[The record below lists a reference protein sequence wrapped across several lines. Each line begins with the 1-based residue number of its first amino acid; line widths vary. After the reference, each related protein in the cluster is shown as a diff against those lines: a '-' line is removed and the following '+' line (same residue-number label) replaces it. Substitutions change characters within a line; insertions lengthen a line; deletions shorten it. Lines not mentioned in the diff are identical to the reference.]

1 VYTEDGDFDYGALR
15 REQLEYAIEHIDS
28 RAYPKNLANARAALA
43 ARLSGTSPEPPPVL
57 DATTDARYSLWV
69 ERVLGLLVALYASIT
84 LARNDLVIPTL
95 SRSQIQIIHLHGP
108 AAWLGALGILFV
120 AAIAI
125 VGGLDGSDPPRV
137 RPQFRILSRVALIL
151 IAVALL
157 IQVFLKT
164 S

>member
-1 VYTEDGDFDYGALR
+1 MYTEDGDFDYGALR

-108 AAWLGALGILFV
+108 QRGWVRSGYCLSLPLRLSEGLTGRIRPGYGLNSEYCLEWL
-120 AAIAI
+120 
-125 VGGLDGSDPPRV
+125 
-137 RPQFRILSRVALIL
+137 
-151 IAVALL
+151 
-157 IQVFLKT
+157 
-164 S
+164 